1 MDTIRE
7 VNRQIADTIL
17 MLPDSLVVIVGRQI
31 IETARREQ
39 IPVMFHEGT
48 WAERGDLA
56 SYGASFVDLG
66 RQAAR
71 YMDKILKGAKHA
83 VLPVV

>member
-7 VNRQIADTIL
+7 VNRQIADTVL

-31 IETARREQ
+31 IETARPEQ

-48 WAERGDLA
+48 WAEWGDWPLTARVSLTWAGRRRGIGTR
-56 SYGASFVDLG
+56 S
-66 RQAAR
+66 
-71 YMDKILKGAKHA
+71 
-83 VLPVV
+83 